1 MPNVAVSQMKRLL
14 LTGDYSDFEIRCY
27 GATFRVHKNILGPSS
42 DYFKTLFANESKES
56 WLSRQR
62 MTSFHVLN

>member
-1 MPNVAVSQMKRLL
+1 MPNVAISQTERLL

-27 GATFRVHKNILGPSS
+27 GATFRVRENILGPSS
-42 DYFKTLFANESKES
+42 DYFKTLFANGLKES

-62 MTSFHVLN
+62 MTSFHSLN